1 MPFVKIKF
9 KAYKCLFLH
18 YILLITIMKQLEL
31 YHKEFSAYLSSPEVK
46 SAMEKAMELLREH
59 NRISFIGNGGSNSI
73 CSHMMEDYMKMMSKR
88 TSSFTDAAMITCF
101 ANDYGWEK
109 AMEEWI
115 AFQFM
120 PGDLLV
126 AISSSGESK
135 NILNAA
141 KKAKEMGGKVIT
153 FSGFNKD
160 NSLGKMGDAN
170 IIIPTHSY
178 GIVENLHSTILHIIL
193 DQLQGL

>member
-1 MPFVKIKF
+1 
-9 KAYKCLFLH
+9 
-18 YILLITIMKQLEL
+18 MKQLEL
-31 YHKEFSAYLSSPEVK
+31 YHKEFTLHLTSPEIK
-46 SAMEKAMELLREH
+46 SAIEKAMELLRTH
-59 NRISFIGNGGSNSI
+59 NRIFFLGNGGSNSI
-73 CSHMMEDYMKMMSKR
+73 CSHYMEDYMKMMSKR
-88 TSSFTDAAMITCF
+88 TFSFTDAAMITCF

-115 AFQFM
+115 KFQFM

-135 NILNAA
+135 NILNAVKTA
-141 KKAKEMGGKVIT
+141 KALGGKVIT

-160 NSLGKMGDAN
+160 NSLGKAGDVN
-170 IIIPTHSY
+170 IVTPTRSY
-178 GIVENLHSTILHIIL
+178 GIVENLHSSILHLML

>member
-1 MPFVKIKF
+1 
-9 KAYKCLFLH
+9 
-18 YILLITIMKQLEL
+18 MKQLEL
-31 YHKEFSAYLSSPEVK
+31 YHKEFNTYLSSPEVK
-46 SAMEKAMELLREH
+46 SATETAMELLRVH
-59 NRISFIGNGGSNSI
+59 NRIAFVGNGGSNSI
-73 CSHMMEDYMKMMSKR
+73 CSHMMEDYMKMLSKR
-88 TSSFTDAAMITCF
+88 TLSFTDAAMITCF

-115 AFQFM
+115 KFQFLS
-120 PGDLLV
+120 GDLLV

-135 NILNAA
+135 NILNAV

-160 NSLGKMGDAN
+160 NSLSKLGDAN
-170 IIIPTHSY
+170 IVIPTRSY
-178 GIVENLHSTILHIIL
+178 GIVENLHSSILHLIL

>member
-1 MPFVKIKF
+1 
-9 KAYKCLFLH
+9 
-18 YILLITIMKQLEL
+18 
-31 YHKEFSAYLSSPEVK
+31 
-46 SAMEKAMELLREH
+46 
-59 NRISFIGNGGSNSI
+59 
-73 CSHMMEDYMKMMSKR
+73 MSKR
-88 TSSFTDAAMITCF
+88 TFSFTDAAMITCF

-115 AFQFM
+115 KFQFM

-135 NILNAA
+135 NILNAVKTA
-141 KKAKEMGGKVIT
+141 KAMGGKVIT

-160 NSLGKMGDAN
+160 NSLGKAGDVN
-170 IIIPTHSY
+170 IVTPTRSY
-178 GIVENLHSTILHIIL
+178 GIVENLHSSILHLML

>member
-1 MPFVKIKF
+1 
-9 KAYKCLFLH
+9 
-18 YILLITIMKQLEL
+18 MKQLEL
-31 YHKEFSAYLSSPEVK
+31 YHKEFSAYLSSAEVK
-46 SAMEKAMELLREH
+46 SSIEKAMELLKNH
-59 NRISFIGNGGSNSI
+59 NRIFFIGNGGSNSI
-73 CSHMMEDYMKMMSKR
+73 CSHMMEDYMKMLSKR
-88 TSSFTDAAMITCF
+88 TMSFTDAAMITCY

-115 AFQFM
+115 KVQFLS
-120 PGDLLV
+120 GDLLV

-153 FSGFNKD
+153 FSVFNKD
-160 NSLGKMGDAN
+160 NSLGKLGDAN
-170 IIIPTHSY
+170 IIIPTRSY
-178 GIVENLHSTILHIIL
+178 GIVENLHSSILHLIL

>member
-1 MPFVKIKF
+1 
-9 KAYKCLFLH
+9 
-18 YILLITIMKQLEL
+18 MKQLEL
-31 YHKEFSAYLSSPEVK
+31 YHKEFSAYLSSPELK
-46 SAMEKAMELLREH
+46 SAIENAMELLRAH
-59 NRISFIGNGGSNSI
+59 NRITFLGNGGSNSI
-73 CSHMMEDYMKMMSKR
+73 CSHMMEDYMKMLSKR

-115 AFQFM
+115 KFQFLA
-120 PGDLLV
+120 GDLLV

-135 NILNAA
+135 NILNAV
-141 KKAKEMGGKVIT
+141 KKAKEMGGKVLT

-160 NSLGKMGDAN
+160 NSLSKLGDVN
-170 IIIPTHSY
+170 IVIPTRSY
-178 GIVENLHSTILHIIL
+178 GIVENLHSSILHLML